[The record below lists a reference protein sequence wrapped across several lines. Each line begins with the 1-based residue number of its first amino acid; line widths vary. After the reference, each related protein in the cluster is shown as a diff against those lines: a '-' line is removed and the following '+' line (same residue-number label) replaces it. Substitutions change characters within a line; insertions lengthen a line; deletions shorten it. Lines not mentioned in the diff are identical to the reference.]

1 MKTIT
6 AASAFKTAV
15 NRLYKSLDVIP
26 GFYFDDRP
34 TFPISTDVAKSY
46 MTGVVE
52 CEGQPLSIRE
62 NESEQEFKRS
72 LKDAQRTIDNLA
84 RKVRATLNID
94 PSYKFRIATNKA
106 GQIGKTMIDREL
118 GRYFE
123 EMLYNTF
130 KGNPYAGNERGPLYV
145 LQNVKLDNG
154 LTLNWYI
161 WFADPEVWRNRLA
174 YFYFEFVGAPIK
186 QKVFTPTTFP
196 EVQVGSIFCDVWG
209 YSMTIVDFYE
219 VVQRPSENF
228 VIVRK
233 ILSDE
238 VKGDIYSP
246 EGGAVVPVPHAFD
259 SNGKLLRIKIQG
271 WEGKPYLKSPQSGS
285 MSLWNGKPVYECHWD

>member
-161 WFADPEVWRNRLA
+161 WFDRPDLSKDRLA
-174 YFYFEFVGAPIK
+174 TFYFEFREVE
-186 QKVFTPTTFP
+186 QPTSTNDFP
-196 EVQVGSIFCDVWG
+196 EVQVGSIFSNRLNNFEQQSVPA
-209 YSMTIVDFYE
+209 VFYE
-219 VVQRPSENF
+219 VMYILPDAI
-228 VIVRK
+228 VIVR
-233 ILSDE
+233 E
-238 VKGDIYSP
+238 VKKMGYRQSVKD
-246 EGGAVVPVPHAFD
+246 VVPMRQMFVDGKSYRCKLNEDQDGIYINSVDH
-259 SNGKLLRIKIQG
+259 GKL
-271 WEGKPYLKSPQSGS
+271 Y
-285 MSLWNGKPVYECHWD
+285 LWNGRPVFERLG